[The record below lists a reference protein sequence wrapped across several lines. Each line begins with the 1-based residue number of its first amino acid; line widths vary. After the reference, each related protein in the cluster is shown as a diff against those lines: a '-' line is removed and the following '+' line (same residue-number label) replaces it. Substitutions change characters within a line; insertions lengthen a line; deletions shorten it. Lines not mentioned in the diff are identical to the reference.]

1 MKRHRLIAVL
11 VTALVAIGYISTTLG
26 RAIYEGQSPGLG
38 SFAAVHFAGYLF
50 FLLMPVEALVP
61 VYEAEGHPG
70 STLILL
76 AVSTALV
83 AQAIDYGIGR
93 AFSDRVIDNLIG
105 EERYEKL
112 RATIEKWGGAA
123 ILFFNLFPLSSPNV
137 LLVSGMVRYSA
148 PKALLFSSIGLI
160 GKYVAIVYLVDL
172 SAWWPG
178 FGS

>member
-1 MKRHRLIAVL
+1 MKRHRIIAVAI
-11 VTALVAIGYISTTLG
+11 TALVAIAYVSSTLG
-26 RAIYEGQSPGLG
+26 RMIYEGQSPGLG

-61 VYEAEGHPG
+61 IYEAEGHAG

-76 AVSTALV
+76 AVGTALL

-105 EERYEKL
+105 QERYDSIK
-112 RATIEKWGGAA
+112 ATIEKWGGAA
-123 ILFFNLFPLSSPNV
+123 ILFFNLLPLSSPNM

-148 PKALLFSSIGLI
+148 PKAFLFSFIGLT
-160 GKYVAIVYLVDL
+160 GKYVAIVYLIDL
-172 SAWWPG
+172 SSIWPG